1 MIYKPFKDLRVSWLG
16 MGAMRL
22 PTIAEKG
29 PIDEPAARALIDCAY
44 ERGVNYFDTAFRY
57 HQGESELVLGRAL
70 KGYPRESFYLA
81 TKMPG
86 HQMEYRDGKLGMT
99 GYLTGFAIS
108 SIREVFERQLEKCQ
122 AGYFD
127 FYLLHNM
134 SETSYDLYTNE
145 ELGVV
150 DYLLEQKKAGRI
162 RHLGFSSHGR
172 AETIERFLN
181 WSDARF
187 SPGTFEFAQIQLNYL
202 DWTLQNAG
210 RKYEILGKRGIPVIV
225 MEGIRGGKLAALSD
239 PSAAIL
245 TAARPERSVASWA
258 FRFLQ
263 GLSQVLVVLSG
274 MTTMEQLREN
284 LELFSREDPLS
295 DGEQE
300 QLRRAVDAMASL
312 VPCTG
317 CRYCTEGCPQGLDIP
332 RLISMY
338 NEQGFAKSFS
348 PGGLTPREQPAAC
361 LNCGACSGICPQGID
376 VPGVLKQFA
385 AALAALPAA

>member
-16 MGAMRL
+16 MGNMRL
-22 PTIAEKG
+22 PTVAEKG
-29 PIDEPAARALIDCAY
+29 PIDEPAARALIDYAY
-44 ERGVNYFDTAFRY
+44 GQGVNYFDTAFRY
-57 HQGESELVLGRAL
+57 HQGESELVVGRAL
-70 KGYPRESFYLA
+70 KAYPRESFYLA

-86 HQMEYRDGKLGMT
+86 HQMEYRNGKLEMT

-108 SIREVFERQLEKCQ
+108 SIQEVFERQLEKCQ
-122 AGYFD
+122 VEYFD

-134 SETSYDLYTNE
+134 SESSYSLYTNE

-150 DYLLEQKKAGRI
+150 DYLVKQKKAGRI

-172 AETIERFLN
+172 AETIEQFLD
-181 WSDARF
+181 WADARF
-187 SPGTFEFAQIQLNYL
+187 PPQTFEVAQIQLNYL

-210 RKYEILGKRGIPVIV
+210 KKYEVLGKRGIPVIV
-225 MEGIRGGKLAALSD
+225 MEGIRGGKLAKLGDS
-239 PSAAIL
+239 SAAIL

-263 GLSQVLVVLSG
+263 GLPQVLTVLSG

-284 LELFSREDPLS
+284 LELFSRHDPLN
-295 DGEQE
+295 DEEQR

-317 CRYCTEGCPQGLDIP
+317 CRYCTEGCPQSLDIP

-338 NEQGFAKSFS
+338 NEQGFAKNFN
-348 PGGLTPREQPAAC
+348 PGGLTPGEQPAAC

-385 AALAALPAA
+385 AALAAIPAA

>member
-1 MIYKPFKDLRVSWLG
+1 
-16 MGAMRL
+16 MGNMRL
-22 PTIAEKG
+22 PTTGEKG
-29 PIDEPAARALIDCAY
+29 PVDEPAARALIDRAY

-86 HQMEYRDGKLGMT
+86 HQMAYRDGKLEMT
-99 GYLTGFAIS
+99 GYLTGFDIS

-122 AGYFD
+122 VEYFD
-127 FYLLHNM
+127 FYLLHNL
-134 SETSYDLYTNE
+134 SEASYGLYTDE
-145 ELGVV
+145 ELGVAA
-150 DYLLEQKKAGRI
+150 YLVEQKKAGRI

-172 AETIERFLN
+172 AETIEQFLD
-181 WSDARF
+181 WAGARF
-187 SPGTFEFAQIQLNYL
+187 PPGTFEFAQIQLNYL

-210 RKYEILGKRGIPVIV
+210 KKYEVLSRRGIPVIV
-225 MEGIRGGKLAALSD
+225 MEGIRGGKLAALSEA
-239 PSAAIL
+239 SAAIL
-245 TAARPERSVASWA
+245 TGARPDRSIASWA

-263 GLSQVLVVLSG
+263 GLPQVLTVLSG
-274 MTTMEQLREN
+274 MTTMEQLHEN

-295 DGEQE
+295 DEEKDYLQ
-300 QLRRAVDAMASL
+300 RAVDAMASL
-312 VPCTG
+312 VPCTA
-317 CRYCTEGCPQGLDIP
+317 CRYCTEGCPQALDIP

-338 NEQGFAKSFS
+338 NEQSFSRAFS
-348 PGGLTPREQPAAC
+348 PGGLTPRELPAAC

-385 AALAALPAA
+385 AALAAGPAA